1 MKISRRILLAA
12 IPLAGC
18 KTGPTTSQIA
28 TDVNLIASGLQPV
41 AAALSTAPNVS
52 ADVVAK
58 VQSYLSIIQA
68 DAAKIAAAT
77 ANPPADVVQEVVQ
90 TVQAFASIASTIPAL
105 APYAVIIQ
113 AAVALLPVILASA
126 GLKVSGA
133 APSMPPTQARAVL
146 SLSAH
151 Q

>member
-1 MKISRRILLAA
+1 MKMTRRVLLAA
-12 IPLAGC
+12 LPLAAC
-18 KTGPTTSQIA
+18 QTGVTTSQVA

-41 AAALSTAPNVS
+41 AAALATSPNIP
-52 ADVVAK
+52 ANVVAK
-58 VQSYLSIIQA
+58 AQSYLSIIQA

-90 TVQAFASIASTIPAL
+90 AVQAFASIASTIPAL
-105 APYAVIIQ
+105 APYAVVIQ

-126 GLKVSGA
+126 GIKVSGA
-133 APSMPPTQARAVL
+133 APSMGPTQARAVL
-146 SLSAH
+146 SLSAR